1 MATEAAFHRRNAP
14 SRRVLRSSVA
24 LVSALVLL
32 LTGFVACGARGGDIA
47 GSPGEVVSVTPVLG
61 ATTERTAAYLNQW
74 AIQTPVRNG
83 IDAYRV
89 VYRTS
94 APDGADT
101 TASGL
106 VVLPRT
112 EARRLPVVSYA
123 HGTIVRKDEA
133 PSADAETDRAR
144 TALFAAAGYAAVA
157 PDYLG
162 LGEGPGS
169 HPYAHAPTEASA
181 SVDLLRAAR
190 TVAER
195 EGRELD
201 DTLLVTGFSQGGQAA
216 MALAERVAAAPG
228 LGYTLA
234 GVAAVSGPYA
244 IREVQTPAAL
254 DGRVTPR
261 AAVLYI
267 AYWLTAMNRIYHLYD
282 EPGEA
287 FQQPYAQHVEELF
300 DGRHDVLS
308 VSTGLPATPGELLTP
323 RFQALALDPTGAALR
338 AMTDSDRACDWT
350 PRAPV
355 RLYVSP
361 ADRAVPSA
369 NAEQCLA
376 ALGGDRAS
384 VIDLGP
390 VDHSATV
397 RLAMPQILAWFGELA
412 PAV

>member
-1 MATEAAFHRRNAP
+1 MGRKAAFRCASGP
-14 SRRVLRSSVA
+14 PRRVYRSSVA
-24 LVSALVLL
+24 LLSVLVLL
-32 LTGFVACGARGGDIA
+32 LSGLVACGAQRGGVA
-47 GSPGEVVSVTPVLG
+47 AAPGEVVSVTPVLG
-61 ATTERTAAYLNQW
+61 STTEQTADYLKEW

-144 TALFAAAGYAAVA
+144 TALFAAVGYAAVA

-169 HPYAHAPTEASA
+169 HPYAHVPTEASA
-181 SVDLLRAAR
+181 SADLLRAAR
-190 TVAER
+190 MVAAR
-195 EGRELD
+195 EGREFD
-201 DTLLVTGFSQGGQAA
+201 GTLLVTGFSQGGQAA
-216 MALAERVAAAPG
+216 MALAERVATAPD
-228 LGYTLA
+228 LGFTLA

-244 IREVQTPAAL
+244 VREVQTPAAL
-254 DGRVTPR
+254 DGRISPR

-267 AYWLTAMNRIYHLYD
+267 AYWLTAMNRIYRLYD

-287 FQQPYAQHVEELF
+287 FQPPYAERVEQLF
-300 DGRHDVLS
+300 DGRHDILS
-308 VSTGLPATPGELLTP
+308 VSTGLPATPRELLTP
-323 RFQALALDPTGAALR
+323 RFQALALDPTGEALR
-338 AMTDSDRACDWT
+338 AMTDSDGACDWT

-355 RLYVSP
+355 RLYVSSD
-361 ADRAVPSA
+361 DRAVPAA
-369 NAEQCLA
+369 NAERCRA
-376 ALGGDRAS
+376 ALGDRAS
-384 VIDLGP
+384 VVDLGP

-397 RLAMPQILAWFGELA
+397 RLALPGILAWFGELTPA
-412 PAV
+412 P

>member
-1 MATEAAFHRRNAP
+1 MATEENFRCAGGS
-14 SRRVLRSSVA
+14 SRRAIRSSAA
-24 LVSALVLL
+24 LVAALALL
-32 LTGFVACGARGGDIA
+32 LGGLVGCGAQRDGVA
-47 GSPGEVVSVTPVLG
+47 AAPGEVVSVTQVLG
-61 ATTERTAAYLNQW
+61 ATTEQTAAYLNQW
-74 AIQTPVRNG
+74 TIQTPVRNG
-83 IDAYRV
+83 VDAYRV

-106 VVLPRT
+106 VVLPRG

-144 TALFAAAGYAAVA
+144 TVLFAAAGYAAVA

-181 SVDLLRAAR
+181 SADLLLAAR
-190 TVAER
+190 EVAER

-201 DTLLVTGFSQGGQAA
+201 GTLLVTGFSQGGQAA
-216 MALAERVAAAPG
+216 MALAQRVTAEPS
-228 LGYTLA
+228 LGFTLA

-244 IREVQTPAAL
+244 LQEVQKPAAF
-254 DGRVTPR
+254 DGRITPR

-282 EPGEA
+282 DPSEA
-287 FQQPYAQHVEELF
+287 FQPPYAERVEQLF
-300 DGRHDVLS
+300 DGRHDILA
-308 VSTGLPATPGELLTP
+308 VSTGLPATPRELLTP
-323 RFQALALDPTGAALR
+323 RFQELALDPTGAALR
-338 AMTDSDRACDWT
+338 AMTDSDDVCDWT

-355 RLYVSP
+355 RLYVSS
-361 ADRAVPSA
+361 ADRSVPAA
-369 NAEQCLA
+369 NAELCRADL
-376 ALGGDRAS
+376 GDRAS

-390 VDHSATV
+390 VDHSVTV
-397 RLAMPQILAWFGELA
+397 RLALPQALAWFGELA
-412 PAV
+412 PAP